1 MTSLYSLKEMTFRD
15 SDLTWFHMAPA
26 RNVFCARAN
35 NEGGCRKREDSS
47 KHLEFLRRRTFKVFT
62 LEAKTSWWQHWL
74 NSETKTAFVA
84 FFPNSSSFC
93 IMHSISC
100 IHIYIYIYTWNP
112 NDPCFDWKGPSVGGL
127 KHQNWFQSRYIMSTT
142 WLPKSSSIGRPRVV
156 SKFKGPHPSRG
167 HHDDAVPGEPF
178 GPGGPCG
185 VAVAV
190 ECRQQLLSA
199 NGRWRRHRHR
209 AELVEVLE
217 KAPAQWKASR
227 RSFAIFFLACILS
240 YSIYLDSRLSVVSS
254 CLPYVQGFAPF
265 KFSAPH
271 KCQDAC
277 DLSQFNWAWL
287 LKKMPEMKIM
297 FTKCFL
303 ARSCPC

>member
-93 IMHSISC
+93 IIHSISC
-100 IHIYIYIYTWNP
+100 IHIHIYIYTWNP
-112 NDPCFDWKGPSVGGL
+112 NDPCFDWKGPSFGGL

-142 WLPKSSSIGRPRVV
+142 WLPKSQVLHRATEGCLEVQRPSPQPR
-156 SKFKGPHPSRG
+156 SP
-167 HHDDAVPGEPF
+167 
-178 GPGGPCG
+178 
-185 VAVAV
+185 
-190 ECRQQLLSA
+190 
-199 NGRWRRHRHR
+199 RWRGARR
-209 AELVEVLE
+209 ALRALRRGRRRRASPAAALGQRTLAPTPTPRGAGGGLGKSPGTVKSFTE
-217 KAPAQWKASR
+217 K
-227 RSFAIFFLACILS
+227 FCDFFLTCILS
-240 YSIYLDSRLSVVSS
+240 YSIYLDSKLSVVSS